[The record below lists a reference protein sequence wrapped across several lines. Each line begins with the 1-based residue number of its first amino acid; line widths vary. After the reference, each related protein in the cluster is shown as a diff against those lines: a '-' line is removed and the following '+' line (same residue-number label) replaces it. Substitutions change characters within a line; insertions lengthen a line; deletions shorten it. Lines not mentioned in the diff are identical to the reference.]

1 MTRSLDDDRVETP
14 KQVAERVG
22 VSDYL
27 IRQLIRT
34 GELEHVRIGGRIF
47 IPNGAWTRYVAAN
60 TKGGRECQG
69 ETMDRDSAFSK
80 IEVCGTSV
88 GQTLVS
94 QDAAASARLVR
105 QTARRLRHSSRNGS
119 PLMDSA
125 SEPALVIRLKSS

>member
-69 ETMDRDSAFSK
+69 ETMDRAPLSRRSRR
-80 IEVCGTSV
+80 V
-88 GQTLVS
+88 
-94 QDAAASARLVR
+94 ARLLDR
-105 QTARRLRHSSRNGS
+105 SQGARRQ
-119 PLMDSA
+119 P
-125 SEPALVIRLKSS
+125 